1 MRQTASVAP
10 KDEVAALDDSLMKV
24 SLRAGI
30 PEQGE
35 GQ

>member
-10 KDEVAALDDSLMKV
+10 KEEVASLDDGLMKV
-24 SLRAGI
+24 SLRVGI
-30 PEQGE
+30 PEHGE